1 MIKNFEPRLYQ
12 QTIFATATA
21 KNTLVVLPTGMGKSI
36 IFTMLAAH
44 RLAQYPNSQILIL
57 APTKPLAEQHI
68 ATLRGF
74 LQVAPEKIS
83 LFTGEIAPEK
93 RKELWLSSTIV
104 VSTPQGL
111 ENDIV
116 ARRIDL
122 ENVSL
127 LTIDECHRAVGDYA
141 YVWVAKRYHEL
152 AKYPRILGLTASPG
166 DDKEKIDEV
175 CKNLFIENIELRTDE
190 DADVSPYIQEVS
202 TEWIKVELPESMK
215 QVQSDLKTM
224 LKVRFEKLKSWGV
237 VKRADVSYVSR
248 TDILSLSSEL
258 RGRAVRGEKDY
269 VLWNALSVLAE
280 TLKIFHALELIES
293 QGIAAL
299 YDYVDRLNTEGAS
312 TKVKAVKSIVAD
324 PVFRQIYARIRL
336 LKESNVVHPKLLE
349 IERIVKEEIAQDPKT
364 KIIVFNQY
372 RDSGKEIVTMINKI
386 ENASARQFVGQAKK
400 AESGLSQKKQKVM
413 LDDFRE
419 SKFNVLVATS
429 VGEEGIDIPKV
440 DVVVFYEPVPSA
452 IRTVQRRG
460 RTGRL
465 EKGKLIVLIT
475 KDTRDEGIR
484 WAAHHKEKRMH
495 RLLKSFK
502 LDKQDIQP
510 SPEKLTSYINQDKL
524 IVYADHREK
533 TSGVIKEL
541 IELGVK
547 IELDQLEV
555 ADYVISKRVGIE
567 LKTVEDFVAS
577 LIDGRLLAQLPH
589 LRRSYQRPV
598 IIIEGEEDLYS
609 VRNVHKN
616 ALRGMLATIAV
627 SYGIPIVWTKNAKD
641 SAGIIY
647 IIAKREQE
655 EDKGEFTPHSSK
667 QHLSLKDHQ
676 EYVVSALPGVG
687 MTLAKPLLK
696 AFKTIKNLVNAS
708 EEDLQ
713 NVNNIGEKKAKAIRD
728 VLDGEY
734 K

>member
-1 MIKNFEPRLYQ
+1 MIKNLEPRLYQ
-12 QTIFATATA
+12 QTIFASATT

-36 IFTMLAAH
+36 IFTMLTAH
-44 RLAQYPNSQILIL
+44 RLQQYPTSKILIL

-68 ATLRGF
+68 ATLRNF
-74 LQVAPEKIS
+74 LDIAPDKIA

-93 RKELWLSSTIV
+93 RKELWELSQII

-111 ENDIV
+111 ENDVV
-116 ARRIDL
+116 ARRIDF
-122 ENVSL
+122 ENVTL
-127 LTIDECHRAVGDYA
+127 LVFDECHRSVGDYS
-141 YVWVAKRYHEL
+141 YVWLAKRYHEL

-175 CKNLFIENIELRTDE
+175 CKNLFIENIELRTD
-190 DADVSPYIQEVS
+190 DDVDVSPYIQEVQ
-202 TEWIKVELPESMK
+202 TQWIKVELSESMK
-215 QVQSDLKTM
+215 QIQADLKLM
-224 LKVRFEKLKSWGV
+224 LKQRFEKLKAAGLLQ
-237 VKRADVSYVSR
+237 RTDVSYVSR
-248 TDILSLSSEL
+248 SDILALSSEL
-258 RGRAVRGEKDY
+258 RGRAVRGEQDY
-269 VLWNALSVLAE
+269 TLWTGLSVLAE
-280 TLKIFHALELIES
+280 ALKLFHALELLES
-293 QGIAAL
+293 QGMSAL
-299 YDYVDRLNTEGAS
+299 YAYVDRLNTEGVT
-312 TKVKAVKSIVAD
+312 TKVKAIKSIVAD
-324 PVFRQIYARIRL
+324 PLFRQVYARVRV
-336 LKESNVVHPKLLE
+336 LKESNVVHPKLIE
-349 IERIVKEEIAQDPKT
+349 IERIVKEEVSRDAKV
-364 KIIVFNQY
+364 KIIIFNQY
-372 RDSGKEIVTMINKI
+372 RDSGKEIVTLINSLPDI
-386 ENASARQFVGQAKK
+386 TARQFVGQAKK
-400 AESGLSQKKQKVM
+400 AESGLSQKKQKAM
-413 LDDFRE
+413 LEDF
-419 SKFNVLVATS
+419 SQGKFNILISTS

-495 RLLKSFK
+495 RLLKTFK
-502 LDKQDIQP
+502 IDKTELKP
-510 SPEKLTSYINQDKL
+510 SPEKLTAYMDNKL

-541 IELGVK
+541 IELGVQ

-555 ADYVISKRVGIE
+555 ADYIISNRVGIE

-589 LRRSYQRPV
+589 LKRSYQRPV
-598 IIIEGEEDLYS
+598 IIIEGEEDMFS

-627 SYGIPIVWTKNAKD
+627 SYGIPILWTKNAKD
-641 SAGIIY
+641 SAGLMY
-647 IIAKREQE
+647 IMAKREQE
-655 EDKGEFTPHSSK
+655 EDKGEFTPHSAK
-667 QHLSLKDHQ
+667 QHLSLKEHQ
-676 EYVVSALPGVG
+676 EYVVSSLPGVG
-687 MTLAKPLLK
+687 MALAKPLLTK
-696 AFKTIKNLVNAS
+696 FKNVKNLVNAS
-708 EEDLQ
+708 EEELQ
-713 NVNNIGEKKAKAIRD
+713 KVEKIGEKKAKAIRD